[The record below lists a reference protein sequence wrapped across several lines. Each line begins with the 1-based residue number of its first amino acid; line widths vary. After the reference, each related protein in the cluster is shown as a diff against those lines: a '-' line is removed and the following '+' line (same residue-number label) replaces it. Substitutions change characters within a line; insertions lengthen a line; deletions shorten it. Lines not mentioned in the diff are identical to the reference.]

1 MHTCAVCGID
11 LPDAVS
17 GCSKCEGVRARHPAR
32 RVVFPTRE
40 LLKERFEKHLMRQS
54 YVIASAEPLP
64 PDTEL
69 LLELVLPE
77 DGGTIDI
84 TGRVVDARERSP
96 GGAAP
101 WALQLRLLDF
111 DAEKQATI
119 RDLLAGEPDA
129 VALDLEQEQEVGD
142 TSLAGLVSRW
152 DFSEP
157 AEDS

>member
-17 GCSKCEGVRARHPAR
+17 GCPKCEGVRARHPAR

-40 LLKERFEKHLMRQS
+40 LLKERFEKLLMRQS
-54 YVIASAEPLP
+54 YVIASAEALP

-129 VALDLEQEQEVGD
+129 VELDLKQEVGD

>member
-1 MHTCAVCGID
+1 MHTCPICKVD
-11 LPDAVS
+11 LPDRLTR
-17 GCSKCEGVRARHPAR
+17 CPKCDGMRGRHPAR
-32 RVVFPTRE
+32 RVVFQTRE
-40 LLKERFEKHLMRQS
+40 LLKERFEKQLMRQA
-54 YVIASAEPLP
+54 YVIANTEPLP
-64 PDTEL
+64 EDTEL
-69 LLELVLPE
+69 WLELVLPE
-77 DGGTIDI
+77 DAGTIDV
-84 TGRVVDARERSP
+84 TGRVVTARERSN

-119 RDLLAGEPDA
+119 RDLLASEPDA
-129 VALDLEQEQEVGD
+129 MALDLEQEVGD